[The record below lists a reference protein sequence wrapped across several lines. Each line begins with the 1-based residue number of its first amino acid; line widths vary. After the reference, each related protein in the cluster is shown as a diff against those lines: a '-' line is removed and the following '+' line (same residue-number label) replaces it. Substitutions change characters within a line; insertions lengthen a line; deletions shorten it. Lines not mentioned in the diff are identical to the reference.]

1 MNEQPPQAVIINQ
14 VTNSNR
20 GIGTLSH
27 IIGPFGIF
35 IGGLGLFI
43 PLIIW
48 LIKTNDYQQTD
59 PLLESHL
66 RESANASLTFFF
78 AGIVHSILIF
88 VFFIGCFTIAVH
100 WLLYLIWAINA
111 NSALKAGQGYQYPF
125 TIHIL

>member
-1 MNEQPPQAVIINQ
+1 
-14 VTNSNR
+14 
-20 GIGTLSH
+20 
-27 IIGPFGIF
+27 
-35 IGGLGLFI
+35 FI

-78 AGIVHSILIF
+78 AGIVHAILFFF
-88 VFFIGCFTIAVH
+88 VIGCFTIAVH